1 MHGLHVSIEP
11 VGNFADGER
20 ARQEAIRKEQLRQQQ
35 QIERDRQRDLG
46 FER

>member
-11 VGNFADGER
+11 AGDFADDER
-20 ARQEAIRKEQLRQQQ
+20 ARQEAIRKEQFRQQQ
-35 QIERDRQRDLG
+35 QIKRDRQRDLG

>member
-1 MHGLHVSIEP
+1 MHGLHVSTEP
-11 VGNFADGER
+11 AGDFADGER

-46 FER
+46 LER